1 MEKSLT
7 WRKEEVDEQGDREEM
22 AAKAAGYF
30 LGKEEEGRGKNSS
43 VKQRCFL
50 GKRDL
55 SML

>member
-43 VKQRCFL
+43 VKRRCFL